1 MTLASIGKEKGLVGN
16 TVDGPPAAIDVEAI
30 SSRTDS
36 VLTMRMDSSTRADID
51 GVTPA
56 IVQQLNSLLGEDL
69 GAEDDPQVRE
79 LVRTGNNLIDPKNRP
94 TENTPAFGAFIHL
107 RDVATLTRRLLW
119 IYTERNGLGAP

>member
-1 MTLASIGKEKGLVGN
+1 MALASIGKEKGLSQN
-16 TVDGPPAAIDVEAI
+16 SVDQSSAAIDVEAI

-79 LVRTGNNLIDPKNRP
+79 LVRKGNNLIDPKNRP
-94 TENTPAFGAFIHL
+94 TASTPAFGAFLYL
-107 RDVATLTRRLLW
+107 RDAATLTRRLLW

>member
-1 MTLASIGKEKGLVGN
+1 MTLASTGKEKGLVGN

-36 VLTMRMDSSTRADID
+36 VLTMRMDSL
-51 GVTPA
+51 P
-56 IVQQLNSLLGEDL
+56 GEDL

-79 LVRTGNNLIDPKNRP
+79 LVRKGNNLIDPKNRP
-94 TENTPAFGAFIHL
+94 TQSTPDFGAFIYL
-107 RDVATLTRRLLW
+107 RDAATLTRRLLW